1 MSLNLIADQVIRG
14 RIYPALARHQAAPY
28 TQGWREF
35 GQHWPN
41 SIPLR
46 LQEYCDHHSVNLN
59 IYTINDELPTNT
71 FYPVGLGF
79 FNFSI
84 DYF

>member
-1 MSLNLIADQVIRG
+1 MHLHLIADRVVKG
-14 RIYPALARHQAAPY
+14 RIYPALARHQAEPY

-35 GQHWPN
+35 QQHWPYTT
-41 SIPLR
+41 PLR
-46 LQEYCDHHSVNLN
+46 LQEYCDYHGVTLN
-59 IYTINDELPTNT
+59 IYSIEDKFPTNT

-84 DYF
+84 D